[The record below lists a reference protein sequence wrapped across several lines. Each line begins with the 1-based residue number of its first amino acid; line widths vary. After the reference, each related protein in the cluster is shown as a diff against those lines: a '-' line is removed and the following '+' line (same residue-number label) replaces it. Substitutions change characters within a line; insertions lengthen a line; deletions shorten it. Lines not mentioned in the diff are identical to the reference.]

1 MNVCGFTE
9 DRPSAGAAQVV
20 TVAGRAWPS
29 SGAAHSQGR
38 RSSLMPTPV
47 SLNA

>member
-20 TVAGRAWPS
+20 TVAGRTRQS
-29 SGAAHSQGR
+29 SGAERGHGR
-38 RSSLMPTPV
+38 RSSLMPTPGR
-47 SLNA
+47 